1 MRKGCP
7 VLLAID
13 IGNTNIV
20 CGLFKGDRLLR
31 DWRLHTDP
39 NVTADELFIS
49 FSHLISREN
58 VAISEINGA
67 AISCVVPSMLYAVE
81 TFCQEYLK
89 VKPLVVGPGITSP
102 IEICI
107 DNPAELGADRLVN
120 AVAAFARYPGGVI
133 VVDFGTATTFDYI
146 SGRGEYLG
154 GAIAPG
160 VLISCEALFAKAARL
175 PRAAIFARPRS
186 VMAKDTVA
194 AMNAG
199 IVYGFADMVDGI
211 VTRMKREIGSPV
223 KVIATGGLASLI
235 VSESRTIK
243 VVKPYLTLE
252 GLCLIYE
259 QNV

>member
-1 MRKGCP
+1 M
-7 VLLAID
+7 LLAID

-20 CGLFKGDRLLR
+20 FGIFNGKRLVK

-39 NVTADELFIS
+39 KATADEFFIS
-49 FSHLISREN
+49 LSCLISHEN
-58 VAISEINGA
+58 IAISEIQGA

-81 TFCQEYLK
+81 AFCQEYLK
-89 VKPLVVGPGITSP
+89 LRPLVVGPGISSP
-102 IEICI
+102 IKICI

-120 AVAAFARYPGGVI
+120 AVAAFARHPRGVI
-133 VVDFGTATTFDYI
+133 VVDFGTATTFDYV

-175 PRAAIFARPRS
+175 PRAAIFAGPRS
-186 VMAKDTVA
+186 VMARDTVA

-199 IVYGFADMVDGI
+199 IVYGFADMADGI
-211 VTRMKREIGSPV
+211 VTRMKRDIKSPV

-243 VVKPYLTLE
+243 AVEPHLTLE
-252 GLCLIYE
+252 GLRLIYE